1 MYALIANENYCMHFC
16 NLQLLYSIVCSTVID
31 NFGCSTSMETFWVHY
46 YIWKYLPATIKLTTD
61 RPMKGLT
68 DRLTDIVT
76 YIVAIASKN
85 IQIFSWGW
93 GSVTKQLSFFLFYL
107 YRLTNV
113 IVCFCFFVGGRG
125 LLSCLKKVLSSTLI
139 A

>member
-1 MYALIANENYCMHFC
+1 MKTIACTFAIYNFC
-16 NLQLLYSIVCSTVID
+16 IPLKLTTFVCSTVID

-85 IQIFSWGW
+85 IQFFSWGW

-113 IVCFCFFVGGRG
+113 IVCFCFCFLGGRG
-125 LLSCLKKVLSSTLI
+125 CCPV
-139 A
+139 

>member
-1 MYALIANENYCMHFC
+1 MKTIACTFA
-16 NLQLLYSIVCSTVID
+16 ID
-31 NFGCSTSMETFWVHY
+31 NFSIPLKLTIFICFDAIDSFGCSTSMETFWVHY

-85 IQIFSWGW
+85 IQFLSWGW
-93 GSVTKQLSFFLFYL
+93 GSVTKQLFFFILLIQNNKCYCL
-107 YRLTNV
+107 
-113 IVCFCFFVGGRG
+113 FFVFWRG
-125 LLSCLKKVLSSTLI
+125 EGVAVLSGKSLRFAHI